1 MHGPSKDASLDQEG
15 ATAICWGGYLPS
27 SADVGATAAYRRA
40 YRYPHEYLCPT
51 STVLYRFGG
60 GVELPATQ
68 RPASRAFMG
77 PWTGWL
83 AGLAGRAAVRQV
95 CIILGLAR
103 RRPARADGPV
113 SPASLTRCPA
123 LLGASGPVVSH
134 RHLSLLTIL
143 PSSPEQFSSRLRHT
157 STRSWSSADII
168 SARRS
173 APGRGAGDG
182 MKTCRPSHGKRSYFP
197 YPLHPP
203 PVPNPHSP
211 RGPPRK
217 IPLPLLSA
225 PNIMSLQRP
234 PRFSAPRREFRA
246 WRDGMRAVPARLRV
260 LTHHQHRRDSR
271 GVLVG
276 FPCSVPLAL
285 LHTPPRAIAR
295 ASRWWWRVI
304 VCWQSWH
311 QRAVSAQ
318 HEESPTYTWCVQ
330 QQALPSV
337 PKMLRLL
344 SSSQVK

>member
-27 SADVGATAAYRRA
+27 SADVGATATYRRA

-83 AGLAGRAAVRQV
+83 AGLAGRLSAQV

-203 PVPNPHSP
+203 PCPTP
-211 RGPPRK
+211 
-217 IPLPLLSA
+217 IPLGDRLA
-225 PNIMSLQRP
+225 KSLCRCSQP
-234 PRFSAPRREFRA
+234 PILCLFSGRRASPPHVASSE
-246 WRDGMRAVPARLRV
+246 
-260 LTHHQHRRDSR
+260 R
-271 GVLVG
+271 GVTACALRRLAFEYSRTISIAATVAESWSV
-276 FPCSVPLAL
+276 FPAPFLSPCSTHL
-285 LHTPPRAIAR
+285 LER
-295 ASRWWWRVI
+295 
-304 VCWQSWH
+304 
-311 QRAVSAQ
+311 
-318 HEESPTYTWCVQ
+318 SPAPQGGGGV
-330 QQALPSV
+330 
-337 PKMLRLL
+337 
-344 SSSQVK
+344 

>member
-173 APGRGAGDG
+173 APDRGAGDG

-197 YPLHPP
+197 YPLPP
-203 PVPNPHSP
+203 PPPGAQPPFPSGTASQNPSAVALSP
-211 RGPPRK
+211 QYYVS
-217 IPLPLLSA
+217 SA
-225 PNIMSLQRP
+225 
-234 PRFSAPRREFRA
+234 AA
-246 WRDGMRAVPARLRV
+246 
-260 LTHHQHRRDSR
+260 
-271 GVLVG
+271 
-276 FPCSVPLAL
+276 AL
-285 LHTPPRAIAR
+285 LRPT
-295 ASRWWWRVI
+295 SRV
-304 VCWQSWH
+304 
-311 QRAVSAQ
+311 
-318 HEESPTYTWCVQ
+318 
-330 QQALPSV
+330 PSV
-337 PKMLRLL
+337 A
-344 SSSQVK
+344 

>member
-83 AGLAGRAAVRQV
+83 AGLAGRLSAQV

-123 LLGASGPVVSH
+123 
-134 RHLSLLTIL
+134 
-143 PSSPEQFSSRLRHT
+143 RLRHT

-203 PVPNPHSP
+203 PCPTP
-211 RGPPRK
+211 
-217 IPLPLLSA
+217 IPLGDRLA
-225 PNIMSLQRP
+225 KSLCRCSQP
-234 PRFSAPRREFRA
+234 PILCLFSGRRASPPHVASSE
-246 WRDGMRAVPARLRV
+246 
-260 LTHHQHRRDSR
+260 R
-271 GVLVG
+271 GVTACALRRLAFEYSRTISIAATVAESWSV
-276 FPCSVPLAL
+276 FPAPFLSPCSTHL
-285 LHTPPRAIAR
+285 LER
-295 ASRWWWRVI
+295 
-304 VCWQSWH
+304 
-311 QRAVSAQ
+311 
-318 HEESPTYTWCVQ
+318 SPAPQGGGGV
-330 QQALPSV
+330 
-337 PKMLRLL
+337 
-344 SSSQVK
+344 